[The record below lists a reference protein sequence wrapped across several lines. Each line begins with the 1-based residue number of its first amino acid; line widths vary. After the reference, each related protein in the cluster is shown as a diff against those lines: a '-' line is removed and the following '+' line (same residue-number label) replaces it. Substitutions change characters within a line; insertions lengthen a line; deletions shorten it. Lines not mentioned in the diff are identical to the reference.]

1 MMRLRR
7 LELDYVAR
15 PRASRTLGALVLVLG
30 LAAAGMLVERYRT
43 IRVELAQLETQ
54 RALLGTQQAM
64 LRARSPR
71 QLDEEARRVEAVLR
85 QLALPWGA
93 IIESVEDAATGD
105 VALLQLQ
112 PDAQQRELRLGA
124 EARSQQAML
133 EYLQRLAAARGLAE
147 VHVVNHQVRA
157 EDPQHP
163 VRFTVQAS
171 LRGLP

>member
-1 MMRLRR
+1 MTRLRR

-15 PRASRTLGALVLVLG
+15 PRASRTLGVLVLALG
-30 LAAAGMLVERYRT
+30 LVAAGILVERYRS
-43 IRVELAQLETQ
+43 VSLKLEQLEAQ
-54 RALLGTQQAM
+54 RAMLGTQRLT
-64 LRARSPR
+64 LRASSPR
-71 QLDEEARRVEAVLR
+71 QLDEEAKRVEAVLR
-85 QLALPWGA
+85 QLALPWGT
-93 IIESVEDAATGD
+93 IIESVEDASTAD

-112 PDAQQRELRLGA
+112 PDAQQRQLRLGA

-147 VHVVNHQVRA
+147 VHVISHQVRA

>member
-1 MMRLRR
+1 MMRPRR

-15 PRASRTLGALVLVLG
+15 PGASRTLGVLVLALG
-30 LAAAGMLVERYRT
+30 LVAAGLLVERYRA
-43 IRVELAQLETQ
+43 VNLELAQIETQ
-54 RALLGTQQAM
+54 RSLLGTQRLA
-64 LRARSPR
+64 LRASSPR
-71 QLDEEARRVEAVLR
+71 QLDEEAKRVESVLR

-93 IIESVEDAATGD
+93 IIESVEDASTAD

-112 PDAQQRELRLGA
+112 PDAQQRQLRLGA

-147 VHVVNHQVRA
+147 VHIINHQVRA

>member
-1 MMRLRR
+1 MMRPRP

-15 PRASRTLGALVLVLG
+15 PRAARTLGMLVLALG
-30 LAAAGMLVERYRT
+30 IVAAGLLVERYRA
-43 IRVELAQLETQ
+43 VNLELQQVETQ
-54 RALLGTQQAM
+54 RSLLGSQRLA
-64 LRARSPR
+64 LRASSPR
-71 QLDEEARRVEAVLR
+71 QLDEEAKRVESVLR

-93 IIESVEDAATGD
+93 IIESVEDASTAD

-112 PDAQQRELRLGA
+112 PDAQQRQLRLGA

-133 EYLQRLAAARGLAE
+133 EYLQRLAATRGLTE
-147 VHVVNHQVRA
+147 VHVINHQVRS

-171 LRGLP
+171 LQGLP